1 MGGRGNWHFKSSTNQ
16 TPRYAQ
22 PGIPLQEK
30 RITLELKVL
39 ADVGLVGFPNAGKS
53 TLLSVITSAKPKI
66 ADYEFTTLKPN
77 LGIVEYR
84 DFQTFVMADI
94 PGIIE
99 GAAEGKGLGHYFLRH
114 IERNSTLLFLIPADA
129 NDIKKQYDIL
139 LDELRRYNPEML
151 DKDRF
156 IAITKCDMLDDELK
170 AELKIELDNNLPI
183 DYMFISSIAQQ
194 GITELKDILWKM
206 LNN

>member
-1 MGGRGNWHFKSSTNQ
+1 MPIIAG
-16 TPRYAQ
+16 A
-22 PGIPLQEK
+22 
-30 RITLELKVL
+30 
-39 ADVGLVGFPNAGKS
+39 AGKS

-84 DFQTFVMADI
+84 DFQNFVVADI

-183 DYMFISSIAQQ
+183 DYLFISSIAQQ

-206 LNN
+206 LTNHCKSF